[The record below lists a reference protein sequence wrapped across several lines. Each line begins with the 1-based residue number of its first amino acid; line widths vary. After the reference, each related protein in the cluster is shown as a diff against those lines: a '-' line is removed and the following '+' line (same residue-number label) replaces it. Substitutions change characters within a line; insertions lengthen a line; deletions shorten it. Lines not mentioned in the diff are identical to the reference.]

1 MNSLLPHTLSDAAVT
16 VLTTGDALE
25 KARLTRI
32 FAAAWRDG
40 AIGDLGHA
48 VPPTRP
54 ARPTHPE
61 LRHPKDMPK
70 RGRGQS
76 LANRI
81 ALLHAIAHIE
91 LNAIDLAWDILAR
104 FHTLPDDT
112 ALPIG
117 FHTDWLRV
125 ADEEA
130 LHFTL
135 VAERLASLGA
145 AYGDLPA
152 HDGLWQASEATSHD
166 LPARLAVV
174 PMVLEA
180 RGLDVTPGIIDS
192 LTKAGDHDSVAV
204 LHIILRDEVGHVATG
219 RHWFQVAA
227 QCLGLEAGPWWQQL
241 VRQHFKGE
249 LKRPFNGLSRDL
261 AGLPSDWYEPLAGN

>member
-1 MNSLLPHTLSDAAVT
+1 MTSLSDAALT
-16 VLTTGDALE
+16 VLTTEDASE
-25 KARLTRI
+25 KARLTRS

-40 AIGDLGHA
+40 AITEVGR
-48 VPPTRP
+48 VQPPARP
-54 ARPTHPE
+54 ARPARPV
-61 LRHPKDMPK
+61 LCPPKDMPK
-70 RGRGQS
+70 RGKGQS

-104 FHTLPDDT
+104 FHRLPDGT
-112 ALPIG
+112 PLPLE

-135 VAERLASLGA
+135 VADRLASLGA

-152 HDGLWQASEATSHD
+152 HDGLWQASEATAHD
-166 LPARLAVV
+166 LPARLAIV

-180 RGLDVTPGIIDS
+180 RGLDVTPAIIAS
-192 LTKAGDHDSVAV
+192 LTRAGDQDSVAV
-204 LHIILRDEVGHVATG
+204 LEIILRDEVGHVATG
-219 RHWFQVAA
+219 RRWFQMAA
-227 QCLGLEAGPWWQQL
+227 QTMGQEAGPWWQHL
-241 VRQHFKGE
+241 VRTHFKGE
-249 LKRPFNGLSRDL
+249 LKRPFNGMSREL